1 MGDSGAAEGG
11 READPSLRKDRG
23 ARGPRSAGGEQ
34 RDEPPF
40 ERVLVANRGEI
51 AVRIIRTCRELNVE
65 TTAVYSDADRDALHV
80 RLADSAVRIGP
91 APATESYLRA
101 DRVVAAAL
109 ESGAQAVHPGY
120 GFLSEQASFA
130 DAVEGAGLAFVGP
143 APATLA
149 SLGDKL
155 AARRSA
161 RDVGVPIVPGI
172 FEPLPVDDPNV
183 IGDIEAIAE
192 GLGYPV
198 LVKAAAGGGGR
209 GMRRVE
215 RREDLPAALA
225 AAAHEARQAFGDGA
239 VYLERLVEGG
249 RHVEVQLLGDT
260 QGEVLALGERDCS
273 TQRRHQKLVE
283 EAPAPG
289 LSPARRG
296 ELHGLAVTVAR
307 SVGLRN
313 AATAEFLLAPDGSFY
328 FLEVNARLQVEHG
341 VTELVT
347 GLDLVAEQLAI
358 AAGRPLSAAVRAA
371 AARATDPDAHAIELR
386 VSAEDPARDFAPVPG
401 ILTRWREP
409 GGPGVRMDS
418 GVTAGWRVG
427 GDYDPLLAKV
437 LVVAPD
443 RAAAIARA
451 RRAIGEFETGGVQTT
466 QPFLAWL
473 LDLPEFRDARLR
485 TDLVALHWRP
495 EPLRR
500 AAAERAA
507 SVVARAAPAAR
518 EPGPRAA
525 PGPDGAR
532 PASGADGAG
541 GHDGPHGSVSAWTLT
556 GRRAA
561 TERWP

>member
-1 MGDSGAAEGG
+1 MVRASAPGASEAE
-11 READPSLRKDRG
+11 PSLRKDRG
-23 ARGPRSAGGEQ
+23 I
-34 RDEPPF
+34 EPTF
-40 ERVLVANRGEI
+40 RRILVANRGEI
-51 AVRIIRTCRELNVE
+51 AVRIIRTCRDLGVE
-65 TTAVYSDADRDALHV
+65 VVAVHSDADRDALHV
-80 RLADSAVRIGP
+80 RLADAAVRLGP

-101 DRVVAAAL
+101 DRVVEAAV
-109 ESGAQAVHPGY
+109 ETGAQAVHPGY
-120 GFLSEQASFA
+120 GFLSERASFA
-130 DAVEGAGLAFVGP
+130 EAVEGAGLAFVGP
-143 APATLA
+143 APETLA

-172 FEPLPVDDPNV
+172 FEPLPVDDASV
-183 IGDIEAIAE
+183 IGEIEATAE
-192 GLGYPV
+192 RLGYPV

-209 GMRRVE
+209 GMRRVD
-215 RREDLPAALA
+215 RREDLAASLA

-239 VYLERLVEGG
+239 VYLERLIEGG

-260 QGEVLALGERDCS
+260 QGRIVALGERDCS

-283 EAPAPG
+283 EAPAPR
-289 LSPARRG
+289 LTSAQRA
-296 ELHGLAVTVAR
+296 ELHQLAVTVAR

-313 AATAEFLLAPDGSFY
+313 AATAEFLLAPDGAFY

-341 VTELVT
+341 VTELVS

-358 AAGRPLSAAVRAA
+358 AAGQPLSEAVLAA
-371 AARATDPDAHAIELR
+371 AARATDPVGHAIELR
-386 VSAEDPARDFAPVPG
+386 VSAEDQARDFAPVPG
-401 ILTRWREP
+401 TLTRWREP

-418 GVTAGWRVG
+418 GVAAGWRVS

-437 LVVAPD
+437 LVVAPA

-451 RRAIGEFETGGVQTT
+451 RRAVAEFETGGVQTT
-466 QPFLAWL
+466 LPFHAWL
-473 LDLPEFRDARLR
+473 LDLPEFREARLR

-495 EPLRR
+495 EPLLR

-507 SVVARAAPAAR
+507 EVVARAARITSFHGAGPDATLPDGQ
-518 EPGPRAA
+518 PGP
-525 PGPDGAR
+525 
-532 PASGADGAG
+532 AG
-541 GHDGPHGSVSAWTLT
+541 MPSAWELA